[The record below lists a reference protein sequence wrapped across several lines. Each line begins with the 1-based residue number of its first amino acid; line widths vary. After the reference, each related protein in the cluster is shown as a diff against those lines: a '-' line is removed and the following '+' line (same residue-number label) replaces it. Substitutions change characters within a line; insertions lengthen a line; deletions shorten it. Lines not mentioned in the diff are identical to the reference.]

1 MIWLVLLIVVQL
13 FVIQWQLVVI
23 ANLLRRRTTP

>member
-13 FVIQWQLVVI
+13 FMIQWQLVVI
-23 ANLLRRRTTP
+23 ANLLRRP